1 MGDITYIA
9 YILYIYIYKMPQV
22 EEFPL
27 FTNMDHSFI
36 IVLFALAL
44 NISYSYFIFY
54 NLQRKSYF

>member
-1 MGDITYIA
+1 
-9 YILYIYIYKMPQV
+9 MPQV